1 MDYQEIAAEYAWLK
15 ERVESDTDVTGNN
28 DLTTV
33 YRFLEKIVT
42 LENLQHCVT
51 SFRILLEDVEDEE
64 SRALVQ
70 KHFYIFLS
78 TVYIDYLTD
87 VIEGAENWIAD
98 SSGTRELQETILE
111 KLVPIRAFY
120 LEKLNE

>member
-28 DLTTV
+28 DLITV

-87 VIEGAENWIAD
+87 VIDGAENWIAD
-98 SSGTRELQETILE
+98 SSGTRELPETILE